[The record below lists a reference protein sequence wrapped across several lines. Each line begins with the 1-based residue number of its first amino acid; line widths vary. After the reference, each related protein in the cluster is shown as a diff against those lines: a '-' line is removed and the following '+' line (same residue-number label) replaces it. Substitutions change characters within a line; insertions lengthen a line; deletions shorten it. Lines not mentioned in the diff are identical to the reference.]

1 MANGAD
7 GRRIG
12 FHLVPEFPIY
22 ALIPAME
29 ALRIANQNAGRN
41 AFSWFLES
49 ADGAPVPAANGMTLA
64 PDRAIDGR
72 PPEVSVSTLIV
83 CAGNQTGHCS
93 DRRLLNRL
101 RRLDRHGVRLGA
113 LDTGTFALAAAGLME
128 GHRMT
133 LHWEAIPLF
142 RERFPGLDVVERI
155 VVPDRNRI
163 TCAGGLA
170 AVEMMLHLIA
180 VEASPELAVVVANG
194 LVHGPIRG
202 AGEPQRNVL
211 ESAAGVLDPLIVKAM
226 HLMEANLEVPL
237 SRGGLAAAVGLPQ
250 RRLQRLFQ
258 RRLGDSPMRYYLKV
272 RLQAARNHLFY
283 SDLPIQDIALAC
295 GFSGPEVF
303 SRSFRAR
310 FGQSP
315 REFRKSYGTDR
326 LHRFHPEFVLR
337 PG

>member
-1 MANGAD
+1 
-7 GRRIG
+7 
-12 FHLVPEFPIY
+12 
-22 ALIPAME
+22 
-29 ALRIANQNAGRN
+29 
-41 AFSWFLES
+41 
-49 ADGAPVPAANGMTLA
+49 
-64 PDRAIDGR
+64 
-72 PPEVSVSTLIV
+72 
-83 CAGNQTGHCS
+83 
-93 DRRLLNRL
+93 
-101 RRLDRHGVRLGA
+101 
-113 LDTGTFALAAAGLME
+113 
-128 GHRMT
+128 
-133 LHWEAIPLF
+133 
-142 RERFPGLDVVERI
+142 
-155 VVPDRNRI
+155 
-163 TCAGGLA
+163 
-170 AVEMMLHLIA
+170 
-180 VEASPELAVVVANG
+180 
-194 LVHGPIRG
+194 
-202 AGEPQRNVL
+202 
-211 ESAAGVLDPLIVKAM
+211 
-226 HLMEANLEVPL
+226 MEANLEVPL